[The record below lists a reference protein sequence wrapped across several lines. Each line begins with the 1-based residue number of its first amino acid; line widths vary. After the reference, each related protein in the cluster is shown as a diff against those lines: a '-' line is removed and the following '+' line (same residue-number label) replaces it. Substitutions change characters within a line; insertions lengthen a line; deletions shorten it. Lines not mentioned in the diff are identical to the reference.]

1 MPVLIDTLI
10 KEKLITA
17 EQLND
22 AKVKHIGAKKPLQE
36 LLVEM
41 GFIKEEALI
50 RVSARVFNMPILD
63 LTKETI
69 DTCATELISYEL
81 AKRYGVF
88 PVRKER
94 DTIILA
100 MSDPQD
106 IVTLDDLK
114 IITKLNIRPIL
125 CTESEINKCIEKY
138 YQIDDSLYDIL
149 KNVAQ
154 EDKIEIIKDKGGGQT
169 RLDAQSVKE
178 GGAPIVR
185 LFNLILSDAVKAR
198 ASDIHIEPQE

>member
-1 MPVLIDTLI
+1 MSILIEALLKESLI
-10 KEKLITA
+10 SE

-22 AKVKHIGAKKPLQE
+22 AKAKHIGAKKPLQE

-41 GFIKEEALI
+41 GFIKEEDLI

-88 PVRKER
+88 PVRKEQ

-106 IVTLDDLK
+106 IVALDDLK
-114 IITKLNIRPIL
+114 IITKLNIKPIL
-125 CTESEINKCIEKY
+125 CTESEINKRIEKY

-149 KNVAQ
+149 KNVTQ
-154 EDKIEIIKDKGGGQT
+154 KDKIEIIKDKGGGET
-169 RLDAQSVKE
+169 RFDAQSVKR
-178 GGAPIVR
+178 GSADSKVI
-185 LFNLILSDAVKAR
+185 
-198 ASDIHIEPQE
+198 